1 MRVIRSSSP
10 GAGAEIEQL
19 LQRLGAQGQVV
30 SPRGRELTEKVFA
43 EALPPARVVER
54 VCDDVRNDGL
64 QALLR
69 YTELLDGAKLT
80 RETVRVSA
88 AELSAAHAAADAAFL
103 QTIRR
108 VRDNVLAFQSRL
120 LSRD

>member
-1 MRVIRSSSP
+1 MRVIRCSNL
-10 GAGAEIEQL
+10 GAAAEIEQL

-30 SPRGRELTEKVFA
+30 SPRGRELTERVFG

-54 VCDDVRNDGL
+54 VCDDVRRDGL

-69 YTELLDGAKLT
+69 YTELLDGATLT
-80 RETVRVSA
+80 RETVRVSTG
-88 AELSAAHAAADAAFL
+88 ELASAHAAADTAFL

-108 VRDNVLAFQSRL
+108 VRENVLAFQRREFS
-120 LSRD
+120 